1 MIRSAVRIALCRNLV
16 DHQRIALRF
25 EVQLDH
31 KANERI

>member
-1 MIRSAVRIALCRNLV
+1 MFRSAVRIALCRNPV